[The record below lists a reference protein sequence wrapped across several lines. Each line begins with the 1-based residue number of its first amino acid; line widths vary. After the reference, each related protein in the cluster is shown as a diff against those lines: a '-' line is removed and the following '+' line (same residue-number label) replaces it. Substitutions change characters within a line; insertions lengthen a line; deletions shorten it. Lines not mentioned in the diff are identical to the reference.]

1 MAVNEWESDFMD
13 VAETARV
20 LHVPVSWVYER
31 TRRRGR
37 DRIPHI
43 KLGKYL
49 RFVRAEVLNWAFGL
63 RSALMERAPHVSLP
77 ADAPP
82 PKRATFGGRMSR
94 KRCYQEGSLFKR
106 GT

>member
-1 MAVNEWESDFMD
+1 MAVNEWNSNLMD

-20 LHVPVSWVYER
+20 LHVPISWVYEH

-49 RFVRAEVLNWAFGL
+49 RFVRTEVMTWAFGL
-63 RSALMERAPHVSLP
+63 RGA
-77 ADAPP
+77 
-82 PKRATFGGRMSR
+82 
-94 KRCYQEGSLFKR
+94 
-106 GT
+106 